1 MIALVINPTAG
12 TGHAERV
19 GREIV
24 SILEEK
30 KADFITLFTTH
41 AGEGEDLARQA
52 AAQGAETVYAVGGD
66 GTVLEVARGLRGTG
80 AALGIIPAGTGNDVI
95 KTLGIPKDPREAL
108 AYQLER
114 APRALDAMAVNGSLS
129 LNVAGTGFDVCVLDH
144 AEKAKKFVRGLLPY
158 LWGVLCTIVSYRGRE
173 MRVTID
179 GDSFVKKDA
188 RHLRRQRPLHRRRH
202 SPWCPWPSRT
212 TGCLPSSQSTICP
225 TGKCPSSLLKLLKGR
240 VLKIPGAVARTC
252 RRLEIACEGMRVN
265 VDGEISPHEPRRDRN
280 SAARTAGQVVTRG
293 NPSFRKRKGS
303 PWTPSEGNR
312 LRLRARG
319 WGRMG
324 EGRDEEK
331 REYEQRTGVCPGRAR
346 RRADR
351 VGISF
356 RVVQLWAAGGSS
368 GAARLDEVLL
378 THHAELCFVSNSSA

>member
-12 TGHAERV
+12 AGHAERV

-41 AGEGEDLARQA
+41 AGEGEDLARRA
-52 AAQGAETVYAVGGD
+52 AARGAETVYAVGGD

-179 GDSFVKKDA
+179 GDSFVKKMLVICAGNGRYIGGGIPMVPMAEPDDGLLTVVA
-188 RHLRRQRPLHRRRH
+188 IDD
-202 SPWCPWPSRT
+202 
-212 TGCLPSSQSTICP
+212 LPNWKMPFQ
-225 TGKCPSSLLKLLKGR
+225 LFKLLKGR

-265 VDGEISPHEPRRDRN
+265 VDGEIIPMNRAEIEILPGELT
-280 SAARTAGQVVTRG
+280 AR
-293 NPSFRKRKGS
+293 
-303 PWTPSEGNR
+303 W
-312 LRLRARG
+312 
-319 WGRMG
+319 
-324 EGRDEEK
+324 
-331 REYEQRTGVCPGRAR
+331 
-346 RRADR
+346 
-351 VGISF
+351 
-356 RVVQLWAAGGSS
+356 
-368 GAARLDEVLL
+368 
-378 THHAELCFVSNSSA
+378 